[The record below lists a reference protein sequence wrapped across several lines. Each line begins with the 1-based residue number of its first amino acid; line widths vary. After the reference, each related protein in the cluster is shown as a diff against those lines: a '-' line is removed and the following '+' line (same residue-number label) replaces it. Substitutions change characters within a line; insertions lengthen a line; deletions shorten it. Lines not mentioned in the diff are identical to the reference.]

1 MLHKILKIIA
11 LILSVLGAIWL
22 VRIILAGDTAITD
35 SADLQDSLVTPF
47 ILIAYATIAIAI
59 VFVLVFVLKNLFSSG
74 SSLKSTLIGLGAFLA
89 VVVISYVLAS
99 GEEVQLRDG
108 EVLSAS
114 TSRWVEAGI
123 YAFYILAIVA
133 IGAMVF
139 SGVKKLAK

>member
-35 SADLQDSLVTPF
+35 SAELQDSLVTPF
-47 ILIAYATIAIAI
+47 ILIAYAPIAIAL

-74 SSLKSTLIGLGAFLA
+74 SSLKGTLIGLGAFLA
-89 VVVISYVLAS
+89 VVVISYGLAS

-114 TSRWVEAGI
+114 AVRWVEAGI

>member
-114 TSRWVEAGI
+114 ASRWVEAGI

>member
-35 SADLQDSLVTPF
+35 SAELQDSLVTPF

-114 TSRWVEAGI
+114 ASRWVEAGI

>member
-1 MLHKILKIIA
+1 MLHKILKIVA

-22 VRIILAGDTAITD
+22 VRIIMAGDTAITD
-35 SADLQDSLVTPF
+35 SADLQDGLVTPF
-47 ILIAYATIAIAI
+47 IYIAYLTIAIAI

-74 SSLKSTLIGLGAFLA
+74 NSLKSTLIGLGAFLA

-114 TSRWVEAGI
+114 ASRWVEAGI
-123 YAFYILAIVA
+123 YAFYILALVA

>member
-1 MLHKILKIIA
+1 
-11 LILSVLGAIWL
+11 SVLGAIWL

-114 TSRWVEAGI
+114 ASRWVEAGI

>member
-1 MLHKILKIIA
+1 MLHKILKIVA

-22 VRIILAGDTAITD
+22 VRILLAGDTAITD
-35 SADLQDSLVTPF
+35 SADLQSSLVTPF
-47 ILIAYATIAIAI
+47 IYIAYLTIAIAI

-99 GEEVQLRDG
+99 GEEVAMRDG

-114 TSRWVEAGI
+114 ASRWVEAGI
-123 YAFYILAIVA
+123 YMFYILALIA

>member
-114 TSRWVEAGI
+114 ASRWVEAGI

-133 IGAMVF
+133 IGALVF

>member
-1 MLHKILKIIA
+1 MLHKILKIVA

-22 VRIILAGDTAITD
+22 VRIIMAGDTAITD
-35 SADLQDSLVTPF
+35 SADLQDGLVTPF
-47 ILIAYATIAIAI
+47 IYIAYLTIAIAI

-74 SSLKSTLIGLGAFLA
+74 NSLKGTLIGLGAFLA

-114 TSRWVEAGI
+114 ASRWVEAGI
-123 YAFYILAIVA
+123 YAFYILALVA

>member
-1 MLHKILKIIA
+1 
-11 LILSVLGAIWL
+11 LSVLGAIWL

-114 TSRWVEAGI
+114 ASRWVEAGI

>member
-35 SADLQDSLVTPF
+35 SAELQDSLVTPF

-74 SSLKSTLIGLGAFLA
+74 SSLKGTLIGLA
-89 VVVISYVLAS
+89 VVVISYGLAS

-108 EVLSAS
+108 EVLSGSAV
-114 TSRWVEAGI
+114 RWVEAGI

>member
-22 VRIILAGDTAITD
+22 VRIIMAGDEAIID
-35 SADLQDSLVTPF
+35 SADLQSSLVTPF
-47 ILIAYATIAIAI
+47 IYIAYLTIAIAL

-74 SSLKSTLIGLGAFLA
+74 SSLKSTLIGVGAFLA

-99 GEEVQLRDG
+99 GEEVQMRDG

-114 TSRWVEAGI
+114 ASRWVEAGI
-123 YAFYILAIVA
+123 YAFYILALVA